1 MKSAPDHKRRLPD
14 RARTETRFSGPVT
27 PPANFRATEP
37 SDFERLKERLLDEQ
51 LAGETQ
57 PEMLAALERASND
70 AAGLAWTMP
79 LPLLVL
85 PELFREKVAAARSY
99 ARRQTALRRGERP
112 VTKSSPVAA

>member
-1 MKSAPDHKRRLPD
+1 MKAAPEQKRRLPNRTRTD
-14 RARTETRFSGPVT
+14 ARFAGPVT
-27 PPANFRATEP
+27 PPANFRAAEP

-57 PEMLAALERASND
+57 PEMVAALERAAND

-85 PELFREKVAAARSY
+85 PELFREKVADARNY
-99 ARRQTALRRGERP
+99 ARRQSALRRGERP
-112 VTKSSPVAA
+112 AAKSPRVAA